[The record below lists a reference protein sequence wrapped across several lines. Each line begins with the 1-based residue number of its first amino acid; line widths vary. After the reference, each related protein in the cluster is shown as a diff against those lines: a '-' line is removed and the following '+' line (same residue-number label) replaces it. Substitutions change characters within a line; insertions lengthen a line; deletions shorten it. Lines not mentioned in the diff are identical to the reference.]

1 MSRAARDWAWDC
13 RGLTP
18 AQRLVLL
25 ALAEHADEA
34 GDCWPSLSRLAA
46 RAEVDRRT
54 VTRCLAA
61 LEARGLIQRT
71 RSRPQRTLYSLA
83 VGASP
88 AQAPIRDE
96 ETAWGSEPIPLDDGR
111 AIVLDPLDPTGPNPR
126 TGGDTPLDRGRQHPG
141 DLSRSEASCPPN
153 RHMNGHGTVS
163 KSPSSRRD
171 PGVSHDIPKRRPDPA
186 RPIPPDWGPGA
197 RVLSWAAKQGIAR
210 DWVQEQ
216 VQEFVAYWT
225 DAGSHRTSWD
235 ATFIQRLQTLQA
247 RTTQRPPHEPTGRLA
262 DKDYAR
268 GATPLDRIP
277 WLLPAD
283 VA

>member
-34 GDCWPSLSRLAA
+34 GGCWPSLSRLAA
-46 RAEVDRRT
+46 RAELDRRT
-54 VTRCLAA
+54 VTRSLAA
-61 LEARGLIQRT
+61 LEARGLIHRA

-83 VGASP
+83 VGTFP
-88 AQAPIRDE
+88 AQVPTRDE
-96 ETAWGSEPIPLDDGR
+96 ETACGSEPMPLDDGP
-111 AIVLDPLDPTGPNPR
+111 AIVLDPLEPTGPTPR
-126 TGGDTPLDRGRQHPG
+126 TGGVTPLHRGQQ
-141 DLSRSEASCPPN
+141 
-153 RHMNGHGTVS
+153 T
-163 KSPSSRRD
+163 
-171 PGVSHDIPKRRPDPA
+171 PKRSPDPA

-210 DWVQEQ
+210 DWVQDQ
-216 VQEFVAYWT
+216 VEEFVAYWSDT
-225 DAGSHRTSWD
+225 GSHRTSWD

-247 RTTQRPPHEPTGRLA
+247 RTTQRPSHEPTGRLA

>member
-1 MSRAARDWAWDC
+1 
-13 RGLTP
+13 
-18 AQRLVLL
+18 LVLL

-34 GDCWPSLSRLAA
+34 GVCWPSLSRLAA

-61 LEARGLIQRT
+61 LEARGLLQRV

-88 AQAPIRDE
+88 AQAPTRDE
-96 ETAWGSEPIPLDDGR
+96 ETARGSESMLLDDGR
-111 AIVLDPLDPTGPNPR
+111 AIALDLLDPTVPDPR
-126 TGGDTPLDRGRQHPG
+126 TGGVTPLDSGQQTPG
-141 DLSRSEASCPPN
+141 DLSPSGVSCSPI
-153 RHMNGHGTVS
+153 RHMNRHGTVS
-163 KSPSSRRD
+163 ESPSSRRD
-171 PGVSHDIPKRRPDPA
+171 PRWSRDTPKRRPDPA
-186 RPIPPDWGPGA
+186 HPIPPDWGPGA

-210 DWVQEQ
+210 DWVQDQ
-216 VQEFVAYWT
+216 VAEFVAYWSDT
-225 DAGSHRTSWD
+225 GSRRTSWD

-277 WLLPAD
+277 WLLPAH

>member
-34 GDCWPSLSRLAA
+34 GGCWPSLSRLAA

-61 LEARGLIQRT
+61 LEARGLIHRA
-71 RSRPQRTLYSLA
+71 RSRPQRTLYRLA

-88 AQAPIRDE
+88 TQAPARDE
-96 ETAWGSEPIPLDDGR
+96 ETAWGSEPMPLDDGR
-111 AIVLDPLDPTGPNPR
+111 AIALDLLDPTVRNPR
-126 TGGDTPLDRGRQHPG
+126 TGGVTLLERGQQ
-141 DLSRSEASCPPN
+141 
-153 RHMNGHGTVS
+153 T
-163 KSPSSRRD
+163 
-171 PGVSHDIPKRRPDPA
+171 PKRRSDPA

-210 DWVQEQ
+210 DWVQDQ
-216 VQEFVAYWT
+216 VEEFVAYWSDT
-225 DAGSHRTSWD
+225 GSHRTSWD

-277 WLLPAD
+277 WLLPAH